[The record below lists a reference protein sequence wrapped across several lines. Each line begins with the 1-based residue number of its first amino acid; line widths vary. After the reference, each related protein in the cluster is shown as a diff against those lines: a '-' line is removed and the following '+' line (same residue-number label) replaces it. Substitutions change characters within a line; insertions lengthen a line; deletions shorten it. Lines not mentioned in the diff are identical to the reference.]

1 MASNQSNNQ
10 VMKYTNINFMVK
22 SRKQADALADICA
35 MFYSEAVVTS
45 VGYIGGYFHEA
56 PAVIRCSY
64 ESDHHGRLA
73 WEKLVTTLIR
83 KGYSDC
89 IC

>member
-1 MASNQSNNQ
+1 MASNLIQIN
-10 VMKYTNINFMVK
+10 MKYTNITFNVK
-22 SRKQADALADICA
+22 SRKQADDICAICA

-56 PAVIRCSY
+56 PAVIRCAY
-64 ESDHHGRLA
+64 EDDFQGVNA
-73 WEKLVTTLIR
+73 WKNLVTTLIR

-89 IC
+89 IY